1 MGILTYDRAS
11 PRVSAGASRGA
22 TNSSMSKPKST
33 RRMKKSPR
41 RTMIFL
47 EMRCTLMTCKN
58 YRLALIA
65 MTANTASSIANG
77 TCKCTWM
84 QKRRLP
90 G

>member
-1 MGILTYDRAS
+1 ML
-11 PRVSAGASRGA
+11 
-22 TNSSMSKPKST
+22 KPKST
-33 RRMKKSPR
+33 RRMKRSPR
-41 RTMIFL
+41 RTMTFL
-47 EMRCTLMTCKN
+47 GTRCTLMTCKN

-65 MTANTASSIANG
+65 MTANTVSSIANA